1 MSERAAEQA
10 EKQAFEKVR
19 KLLPVKKVIASP
31 AGSATN
37 FPDFGFRI
45 VINKK
50 NVDLHF
56 EYKMDYKAPM
66 GSMRDWV
73 FDGTNFNLSASSTS
87 ESDPNKQLLIDV
99 MNSSSKAKTEAKRL
113 LKDLQTYF
121 SANVKRLHSGSLVV
135 ITDKKERKDRLYNFS
150 TNTDNTQIAN
160 ISSSILG
167 DQIKKHYHK
176 KFHANLQRDA
186 DYSILFF
193 MIGTTIWFVEDT
205 GTLPEPDK
213 LSIAKYFGKNSIS
226 VLPALTANLEV
237 RISPRPGAAKTDP
250 KKFWA
255 SNTNP
260 HLDVLAS
267 FRLQSKPSGGV
278 TI

>member
-1 MSERAAEQA
+1 MSERAAELA
-10 EKQAFEKVR
+10 EQQAFEKVK
-19 KLLPVKKVIASP
+19 KLLPVDKVIASP

-45 VINKK
+45 ILGKK
-50 NVDLHF
+50 IVDLHF

-73 FDGTNFNLSASSTS
+73 FDGTKFKGSSSATS
-87 ESDPNKQLLIDV
+87 SDPSKEQLLDV
-99 MNSSSKAKTEAKRL
+99 MNATPTAIKEAKRL
-113 LKDLQTYF
+113 LKDLQTF
-121 SANVKRLHSGSLVV
+121 FNPSVRNLFSGSLSI
-135 ITDKKERKDRLYNFS
+135 ITDMKERKNRLFNFS

-167 DQIKKHYHK
+167 EQIKKHYHK
-176 KFHANLQRDA
+176 KFRANLQRDA

-193 MIGTTIWFVEDT
+193 MIDSTIWFVEDV
-205 GTLPEPDK
+205 GTLPQTDK
-213 LSIAKYFGKNSIS
+213 LIIAKYFGKNSVS

-250 KKFWA
+250 IKFW
-255 SNTNP
+255 SSSTTP
-260 HLDVLAS
+260 HIDVLAS
-267 FRLQSKPSGGV
+267 FRLKQQPMGGV
-278 TI
+278 KI

>member
-10 EKQAFEKVR
+10 EKQAFEKVK
-19 KLLPVKKVIASP
+19 KLLPVQKVIASP

-45 VINKK
+45 NIGKK
-50 NVDLHF
+50 IVDLHF

-73 FDGTNFNLSASSTS
+73 FDGAKFKGSSAADSA
-87 ESDPNKQLLIDV
+87 DPKKEQLLQV
-99 MNSSSKAKTEAKRL
+99 MNSTPSAIKEARRI

-121 SANVKRLHSGSLVV
+121 SSSVKSLYSGSLTV
-135 ITDKKERKDRLYNFS
+135 ISNMKERKQRLFDFS
-150 TNTDNTQIAN
+150 TNVDNTQIAN

-167 DQIKKHYHK
+167 AQIKAHYHK
-176 KFHANLQRDA
+176 KFLANLNSDA

-193 MIGTTIWFVEDT
+193 MIDSTIWFVEDK
-205 GTLPEPDK
+205 GTLDRAGH
-213 LSIAKYFGKNSIS
+213 LAIAKFFGVDSIS
-226 VLPALTANLEV
+226 VLPTLTANLEV

-250 KKFWA
+250 KKFWS
-255 SNTNP
+255 SNTTP

-267 FRLQSKPSGGV
+267 FRLKQKPSGGV
-278 TI
+278 VL